1 LNMPLVLLLTL
12 LAGPPINPQSDLTR
26 QANDFRDIAA
36 SGRSLVIDTP
46 DARVGAPPRLAPGPP
61 PLLSFRFYEGKQH
74 HRFGDVDIMLDDA
87 GH

>member
-1 LNMPLVLLLTL
+1 MPLMLLIALFAATK
-12 LAGPPINPQSDLTR
+12 ISPQTEPQPSDF
-26 QANDFRDIAA
+26 ADIEA
-36 SGRSLVIDTP
+36 SGRALLVASP
-46 DARVGAPPRLAPGPP
+46 DARVAPPPHLTPGPP

>member
-1 LNMPLVLLLTL
+1 MPFVFLFAL
-12 LAGPPINPQSDLTR
+12 LANARVNLPIGAAQP
-26 QANDFRDIAA
+26 ANDFRDIAA
-36 SGRSLVIDTP
+36 SGRALALDSP
-46 DARVGAPPRLAPGPP
+46 DARVAAPPRLTPGPP